1 MYWGIDLGGTKIEGA
16 VLDQQDPSTVVARH
30 RIDTESQ
37 GGYEHILD
45 RIKQVVNELI
55 RQSNTYPQRLG
66 IGTPG
71 TLDPLNGL
79 LKNSNTLC
87 LNGKPFN
94 SDLQNVLGIPIS
106 MANDANCFALAE
118 FHLGAGKS
126 YPDAKTMFGV
136 IMGTGVGGGVVV
148 DGKVLGGHHGI
159 GGEWGHMTLDDS
171 GDDCY
176 CGRRGCVETWI
187 SGTALQK
194 YYAELTGEQ
203 KSVQEIFSNPNSE
216 TVQKVKHRLI
226 TRFGRALGQIINV
239 LDPDLIVLGGGVSN
253 LHFLYT
259 EGRDEVAKNI
269 FNYQLDTPIVP
280 ASLGDSAGVFGAAL
294 L

>member
-1 MYWGIDLGGTKIEGA
+1 M
-16 VLDQQDPSTVVARH
+16 
-30 RIDTESQ
+30 
-37 GGYEHILD
+37 
-45 RIKQVVNELI
+45 I

-136 IMGTGVGGGVVV
+136 IMGTGVGGRRV
-148 DGKVLGGHHGI
+148 DG
-159 GGEWGHMTLDDS
+159 
-171 GDDCY
+171 
-176 CGRRGCVETWI
+176 
-187 SGTALQK
+187 
-194 YYAELTGEQ
+194 
-203 KSVQEIFSNPNSE
+203 
-216 TVQKVKHRLI
+216 
-226 TRFGRALGQIINV
+226 
-239 LDPDLIVLGGGVSN
+239 
-253 LHFLYT
+253 
-259 EGRDEVAKNI
+259 
-269 FNYQLDTPIVP
+269 
-280 ASLGDSAGVFGAAL
+280 
-294 L
+294 